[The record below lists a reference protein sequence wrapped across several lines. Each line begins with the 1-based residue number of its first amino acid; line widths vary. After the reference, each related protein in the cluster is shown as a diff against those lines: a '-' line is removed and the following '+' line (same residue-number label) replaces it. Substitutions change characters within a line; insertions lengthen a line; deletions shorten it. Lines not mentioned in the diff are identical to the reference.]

1 MEWDACILTDMSREE
16 DMFMYHQEGIDH
28 RGDGCTE
35 MTDIIS
41 IISLTCRN
49 IIDQESSLTEAVLQD
64 LITDSIMEMV
74 EHKASLTEAIITW
87 EAARALTLGIET
99 LVHSTEAAP

>member
-1 MEWDACILTDMSREE
+1 MSREE
-16 DMFMYHQEGIDH
+16 DMFMCRQEGIDH

-35 MTDIIS
+35 MTDTIS
-41 IISLTCRN
+41 IISLTCR

-74 EHKASLTEAIITW
+74 DYKGSLTEAL
-87 EAARALTLGIET
+87 LT
-99 LVHSTEAAP
+99 